1 MKFKAAILSFALI
14 VTGFGVFFLLNRNGQ
29 STKASE
35 PKYRSMLVN
44 PTRLKRFTDVKCLA
58 PLGEG
63 DLRDA
68 FIVRDLNKVN
78 PKGVSYR
85 DVWVALEIV
94 DPVSVTYSMYAVDY
108 RKGECSTYYT
118 GDSGEVPNPISRVFG
133 KKDGREAQL
142 IWEKWKLKY
151 VNGWRERMQ
160 KRLNRPMP
168 ILSDEEVWALKQLGY
183 KMPKKWQ
190 EIK

>member
-1 MKFKAAILSFALI
+1 MKFKTVILLFALI
-14 VTGFGVFFLLNRNGQ
+14 ATGYTGFLLLNRNDQ
-29 STKASE
+29 PTKASE
-35 PKYRSMLVN
+35 PKSRSMFVN
-44 PTRLKRFTDVKCLA
+44 PTGLTRFKDLKCLA

-63 DLRDA
+63 DLRAA

-133 KKDGREAQL
+133 KKDGQEAQL
-142 IWEKWKLKY
+142 IWEKWKLKH
-151 VNGWRERMQ
+151 VPGWRERMQ
-160 KRLNRPMP
+160 KRLNRPLP

-183 KMPKKWQ
+183 KMPKQWKRAS
-190 EIK
+190 